1 MKKPVAMPKKNL
13 DAFYPV
19 ALTIAGSDSGGGAGI
34 QADLRSFN
42 AFGVFGTSA
51 VTSVTSQN
59 PAEVRRIDTLP
70 PEAVVCQIETVL
82 AKLAV
87 RWAKSGMLANAAIA
101 SAVAAT
107 VRKHQLPLVCDPVMV
122 STSGKRLLEPDAVE
136 VVKRELLPAA
146 KWITPNLPEAE
157 LLLGRKIASLEECV
171 DCARELS
178 EVCNGASVLLKTGH
192 AVFSATA
199 DDVVFRAGKTYL
211 LSALRIE
218 TPPFAP
224 HGTGCTLS
232 AALAAALAAGAAWKA
247 ALCDAKAFVLGS
259 LAENAEVG
267 AGVFAMYPP
276 VEDFSK
282 SVTLKEI

>member
-1 MKKPVAMPKKNL
+1 MSKKNL
-13 DAFYPV
+13 DSFYPV
-19 ALTIAGSDSGGGAGI
+19 ALTIAGSDSGGGAGV

-51 VTSVTSQN
+51 ITSITSQN
-59 PAEVRRIDTLP
+59 PAEVRRIDTLS

-82 AKLAV
+82 DKLAV
-87 RWAKSGMLANAAIA
+87 RWAKSGMLANSGIAA
-101 SAVAAT
+101 AVAAV
-107 VRKHQLPLVCDPVMV
+107 VRRRKLPLVCDPVMV
-122 STSGKRLLEPDAVE
+122 STSGKCLLEPDAVE

-157 LLLGRKIASLEECV
+157 LLLGRKIASLEACV
-171 DCARELS
+171 DAAGELS
-178 EVCNGASVLLKTGH
+178 EVCGGASVLLKTGH
-192 AVFSATA
+192 AEFSASA
-199 DDVVFRAGKTYL
+199 DDVVCRAGKAYL
-211 LSALRIE
+211 LSAPRVD

-259 LAENAEVG
+259 LVESAEVG
-267 AGVFAMYPP
+267 PGVFAMYPP

-282 SVTLKEI
+282 SVKLEEI